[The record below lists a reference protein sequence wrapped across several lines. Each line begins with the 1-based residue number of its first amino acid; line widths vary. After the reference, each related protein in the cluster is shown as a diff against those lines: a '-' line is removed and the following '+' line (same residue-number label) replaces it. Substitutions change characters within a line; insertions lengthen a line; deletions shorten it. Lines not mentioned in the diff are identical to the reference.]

1 MSDQGKENIIFEKFQ
16 IIECLK
22 KDDAGAVYRAKHLYL
37 DKDIILKTLNKNV
50 ITDDTLISRF
60 LREARILAG
69 IDHPNIIKVLDFGK
83 HKDSLYISFSYFKS
97 QNLRQIIKDNKTDGE
112 QKLYILKQ
120 LIGGLAA
127 VHTAGIIHRDLK
139 PENILIGPDLDV
151 KIADFGLAL
160 APNENVVTQ
169 KSSIVGTP
177 GYMSPEQVRGEKL
190 TAATDLFALGIII
203 LELYDK
209 KNPFIAED
217 LNSTLN
223 KILNFQFEQITDLV
237 SDTPEII
244 QLIIGKTL
252 KNQQIKRA
260 ESAEE
265 LLRIIQPDSKQVINR
280 KINRRPLAVFV
291 SIIIAALI
299 IVTVWWIYPK
309 KDNKIMISAQP
320 VSVSDSIP
328 VANDTVQSH
337 LDIES
342 KPVQIN
348 QPNTLQ
354 AEIKSTTKPG
364 IQDMADSMGILT
376 LHIQPAATVS
386 INSGKYSPSLVDTTL
401 KMATGTHV
409 LTFSH
414 PAYPILSDT
423 VNIEIDEITSLKINL
438 DSLCAFIHC
447 EVYPW
452 GEIFINERYLAQT
465 PFFQFL
471 KISPG
476 KNILKVKN
484 PDFREYS
491 DTIYINRGDTL
502 ELKINLEEAVGS
514 RQ

>member
-1 MSDQGKENIIFEKFQ
+1 MSEQDKENIIFEKFQ

-22 KDDAGAVYRAKHLYL
+22 KDDAGAVFRAKHLYL

-50 ITDDTLISRF
+50 ITDNTLISRF

-83 HKDSLYISFSYFKS
+83 YKESLYISFSYFDS
-97 QNLRQIIKDNKTDGE
+97 QNLRQIVKENKTNE
-112 QKLYILKQ
+112 EEKLYILEQ
-120 LIGGLAA
+120 LISGLAA
-127 VHTAGIIHRDLK
+127 VHEAGIIHRDLK
-139 PENILIGPDLDV
+139 PENILIGPDLDI

-223 KILNFQFEQITDLV
+223 KILNFQVEQIHSLV

-244 QLIIGKTL
+244 QLIINKTL
-252 KNQQIKRA
+252 QNQQSRRA
-260 ESAEE
+260 ESAGE
-265 LLRIIQPDSKQVINR
+265 LLRIIQPDSNQQKNR
-280 KINRRPLAVFV
+280 KINRRQLAVIIS
-291 SIIIAALI
+291 SIIAILI
-299 IVTVWWIYPK
+299 IVILWWVYPK
-309 KDNKIMISAQP
+309 RDNKIISVQP
-320 VSVSDSIP
+320 VQDSISI
-328 VANDTVQSH
+328 AFNTAQSH
-337 LDIES
+337 QDLES
-342 KPVQIN
+342 KPVQIS
-348 QPNTLQ
+348 PTNTVR
-354 AEIKSTTKPG
+354 AEIQSTTKPG
-364 IQDMADSMGILT
+364 IQNISNRTGILSV
-376 LHIQPAATVS
+376 HIQPAARVS
-386 INSGKYSPSLVDTTL
+386 INSGIHSPSLVDTTL
-401 KMATGTHV
+401 KMAAGSHI

-414 PAYPILSDT
+414 PSYPLLKDT
-423 VNIEIDEITSLKINL
+423 VNIETDEISTLRINL
-438 DSLCAFIHC
+438 DSLCAYVHC

-452 GEIFINERYLAQT
+452 GEIFINERYQAQT

-484 PDFREYS
+484 PDFREYA
-491 DTIYINRGDTL
+491 DTIYISRGDTL
-502 ELKINLEEAVGS
+502 NLKINLEEAIGS
-514 RQ
+514 KQ